1 MNLQEPSVM
10 SVGMSSNNLYQ
21 KTFGS
26 DGDSEKSKKPYR
38 NHVTQNSD
46 LIDQFG
52 YEFIIDSNSNVFR

>member
-1 MNLQEPSVM
+1 M

-26 DGDSEKSKKPYR
+26 ERDSEKSKKPYR